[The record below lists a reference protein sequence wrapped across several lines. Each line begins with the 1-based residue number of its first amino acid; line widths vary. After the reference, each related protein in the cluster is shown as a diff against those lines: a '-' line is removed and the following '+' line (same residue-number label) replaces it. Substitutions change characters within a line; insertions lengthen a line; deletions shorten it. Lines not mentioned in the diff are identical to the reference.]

1 MLKQHTIIVGLN
13 DKDTKKQEFTTK
25 QCLTRMVNI
34 LETYTNGYSI
44 RLNKGGYR
52 HNDNTFINEKS
63 ATIDL
68 MYIKDKQVKFIINEL
83 KTQLNQESILYTKT
97 KLKGRYV

>member
-1 MLKQHTIIVGLN
+1 MIKQHTLVVGFN

-25 QCLTRMVNI
+25 QILSRIVNI
-34 LETYTNGYSI
+34 LETNTNGYSI
-44 RLNKGGYR
+44 RQNKGGYR
-52 HNDNTFINEKS
+52 HNNKTFINEKS

-68 MYIKDKQVKFIINEL
+68 MFIKDKQVKFIINEL